1 MPTKTNPALDNA
13 DHLKVVLNNLLGQE
27 GFRADLLGVLIDTLG
42 TSEGLSVMKNEAAH
56 VFRDL
61 VKAIKG
67 DEGMSRTA
75 RLILTQGMPPDARVA
90 ASQADLNELEKVA
103 SDKEARGKLGAAIG
117 EPLLDLLISYGKLY
131 IPGL

>member
-1 MPTKTNPALDNA
+1 MPVKTNPALDNA
-13 DHLKVVLNNLLGQE
+13 DHLKSVLTNLLGQE
-27 GFRADLLGVLIDTLG
+27 GFRADLIGVLIDTLG
-42 TSEGLSVMKNEAAH
+42 TSDALSVMKNESSR

-67 DEGMSRTA
+67 DDGMSRTA

-90 ASQADLNELEKVA
+90 ASQADLAELEKVA
-103 SDKEARGKLGAAIG
+103 EDKEARGKLGAALG
-117 EPLLDLLISYGKLY
+117 EPLLDLIISYGKLY